1 MYLLAATYVQMSL
14 NERIPLVTINRS
26 AFRFIP
32 LASLVLLCLSQH
44 PKKKT
49 HLGYIC
55 NYNKSTIVNN
65 QEFSTNGQKY
75 RDCMWTT
82 PSILLYIGLENYNQL
97 KYNLDN
103 MLITAFDAYMMQ
115 R

>member
-32 LASLVLLCLSQH
+32 LAISFTLFVTTS
-44 PKKKT
+44 KKKP